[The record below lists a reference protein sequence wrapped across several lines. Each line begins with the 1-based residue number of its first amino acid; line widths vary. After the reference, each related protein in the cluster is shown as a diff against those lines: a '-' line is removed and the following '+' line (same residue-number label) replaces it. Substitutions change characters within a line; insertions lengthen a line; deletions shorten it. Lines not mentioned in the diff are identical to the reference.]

1 MSVLWLRPDQTV
13 LSPAQDHR
21 LLQDG
26 LGELAE
32 VHPDLAG
39 EGVVLAVTPRH
50 CEVVVLVLPQP
61 IERVA
66 GLLLRTELHL
76 EAGTDLPTLHL
87 QPGLLNSWLSRSDG
101 VCGQFS
107 STICH

>member
-1 MSVLWLRPDQTV
+1 MFVLWLRSDQTV

-21 LLQDG
+21 LLHGD
-26 LGELAE
+26 LG
-32 VHPDLAG
+32 VYSDLAG
-39 EGVVLAVTPRH
+39 DGVVLAVTPRH

-61 IERVA
+61 SERLA
-66 GLLLRTELHL
+66 GLLIRTELHL
-76 EAGTDLPTLHL
+76 EAGTDLSTLHL
-87 QPGLLNSWLSRSDG
+87 QPGLLNSWLSRSNG